1 MKDKIVQNDV
11 LGKKRLLRLFTLPP
25 EQQWTYEQ
33 IGTKKVDD
41 PSDLLESRVTL
52 TDLCLGPGH
61 R

>member
-1 MKDKIVQNDV
+1 MKDKIVQNDDA

-33 IGTKKVDD
+33 IGAKKVYD
-41 PSDLLESRVTL
+41 PSDLRERRVTL
-52 TDLCLGPGH
+52 TDLCLGH